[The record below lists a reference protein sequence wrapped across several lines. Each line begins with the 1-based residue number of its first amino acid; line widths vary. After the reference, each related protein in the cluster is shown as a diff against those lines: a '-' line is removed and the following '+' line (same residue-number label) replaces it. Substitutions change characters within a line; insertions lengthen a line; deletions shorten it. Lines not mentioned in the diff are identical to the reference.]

1 MGFKEDAIG
10 GIRWTSVSTL
20 FLAASQLITTAILAR
35 LLTKSD
41 FGLMAIIMVVN
52 GFAEIFMDF
61 GITVAILHKQNITHR
76 EYSSLYWVNMLMGFA
91 IYAVLFL
98 ITPFLASFYENI
110 ELLKLIP
117 LMCLAIPLSS
127 IGRQQKTVL
136 QKELFFKDIAL
147 VDIISSVL
155 GLMAAIF
162 LAYARWG
169 VYALVL
175 SNLIRYTVA
184 NIIYFFIGIKKVPIR
199 FHLSFKETV
208 PFFKI
213 GMYNTAGQI
222 INYFSCS
229 FDVLIIGKLLGAEV
243 LGVYNL
249 AKELVVKPSAVIRP
263 ILIRVVT
270 PLFAKIQENRG
281 LLLSNFFN
289 VQKFITNINAYVYL
303 GIALLAEPIIHIYYG
318 SGYESCVSLV
328 IILALYYMLRE
339 YGTPI
344 GMICIAKGRTDID
357 MWWNVL
363 VLCVSPVFIY
373 IGALYSVKAV
383 TYNLLFLNLI
393 LLYPGWY
400 MYARRLLQIS
410 FWSYYRSL
418 FFSLRLFLFPVICI
432 VLFLMF
438 FKLPILYE
446 FLLGGLLYTLLL
458 FIVFWRFEKKMIQ
471 FVFQIIKR

>member
-155 GLMAAIF
+155 GLMVAIF

-222 INYFSCS
+222 H
-229 FDVLIIGKLLGAEV
+229 
-243 LGVYNL
+243 
-249 AKELVVKPSAVIRP
+249 VVS
-263 ILIRVVT
+263 
-270 PLFAKIQENRG
+270 
-281 LLLSNFFN
+281 
-289 VQKFITNINAYVYL
+289 
-303 GIALLAEPIIHIYYG
+303 
-318 SGYESCVSLV
+318 
-328 IILALYYMLRE
+328 
-339 YGTPI
+339 
-344 GMICIAKGRTDID
+344 
-357 MWWNVL
+357 
-363 VLCVSPVFIY
+363 
-373 IGALYSVKAV
+373 
-383 TYNLLFLNLI
+383 
-393 LLYPGWY
+393 
-400 MYARRLLQIS
+400 
-410 FWSYYRSL
+410 
-418 FFSLRLFLFPVICI
+418 
-432 VLFLMF
+432 MF
-438 FKLPILYE
+438 
-446 FLLGGLLYTLLL
+446 
-458 FIVFWRFEKKMIQ
+458 
-471 FVFQIIKR
+471 